1 MGLKRLLADLT
12 GRDGAFTLP
21 DGDSVTFKQKSY
33 EYRTNSIYNESDHP
47 FITYGFSDE
56 FELETDSDDVKTE
69 QNIKRLGGKDNLYK
83 TDLDKQVGSR
93 TTGISSLSARRRLED
108 FERISRFLF
117 KTGEG
122 GRFIR
127 NQIGLQLSNPRVDAP
142 MKGALDNFLNFG
154 FDGGVSDP
162 NQTEYNPLKTLIQGS
177 LTGIVNSGD
186 GAAREGLIPFIHS
199 GYYDNF
205 FSKGKA
211 TDEGMRNPDNNKLIY
226 LSTNIGHIKKE
237 QEDPGLLGGGFAKA
251 NKIASSIN
259 KGLMWLG
266 GGGEEL
272 FSYVG
277 GPDSLYGVGT
287 TIHRRWTNTTKD
299 VLRNIAWPSPGEL
312 AIKAYEK
319 PQKQIDSWITRS
331 DPDDRSVEW
340 GEKGPKIDN
349 PDGRGIG
356 VKNYLESIGR
366 PGFLYDKYAN
376 KSEERTYHRE
386 SRIGLGDPGITSKI
400 EKDEFGHINYSTY
413 DTRVVDKINALDII
427 RHDAGDL
434 TSNKY
439 RDMIR
444 FRIEA
449 VDSAEPE
456 KSDIML
462 FRAFLDSFGDNYS
475 AQHNEIKYNGRAES
489 FYTYNSFSRDI
500 SIGFKIAAQSR
511 WEMMPLYRK
520 LNFLVSN
527 TAPDYHASSGRIRT
541 PFIRLTVGSY
551 LNRTPGILNS
561 VNITWQKD
569 YPWEIAIDSP
579 EKGNDK
585 HMLVLPHAL
594 DVTFGFTPVHNFIP
608 QKSITESPFILPH
621 HDGRDGK
628 IRDERKWLKH
638 GAGTVDQAS
647 SKNRY
652 ASATAPYK
660 Q

>member
-1 MGLKRLLADLT
+1 MGLKRLLANLT
-12 GRDGAFTLP
+12 GGDRTVILP
-21 DGDSVTFKQKSY
+21 DGDTIKFDQKSKGY
-33 EYRTNSIYNESDHP
+33 STNSIYNESDHP

-56 FELETDSDDVKTE
+56 FELEPDSDDVKTE
-69 QNIKRLGGKDNLYK
+69 QNIKRLGGKDKPYK

-117 KTGEG
+117 QTGEG

-142 MKGALDNFLNFG
+142 MKGALDNLLNFG
-154 FDGGVSDP
+154 FDGGVPDP

-211 TDEGMRNPDNNKLIY
+211 TDEGMRNPNNNKLVY
-226 LSTNIGHIKKE
+226 LGTNIGHIKKE

-277 GPDSLYGVGT
+277 GPDSVYGIGT

-299 VLRNIAWPSPGEL
+299 VPRNITWPSPGEL

-319 PQKQIDSWITRS
+319 PPAQIDTWIERF
-331 DPDDRSVEW
+331 DPDDRTVTW
-340 GEKGPKIDN
+340 PEKGPKIDN
-349 PDGRGIG
+349 PNNRGLGI
-356 VKNYLESIGR
+356 KNYLESLGR

-376 KSEERTYHRE
+376 KSEQRTYHRE

-400 EKDEFGHINYSTY
+400 EKDKFGHINYSTY

-427 RHDAGDL
+427 RHEGGDL

-439 RDMIR
+439 RDLIR

-449 VDSAEPE
+449 VDSSEPE

-475 AQHNEIKYNGRAES
+475 ATHNEIKYNGRGES
-489 FYTYNSFSRDI
+489 FYTYNSFNRDI
-500 SIGFKIAAQSR
+500 AIGFKIAAQTR

-527 TAPDYHASSGRIRT
+527 TAPDYHSPSGRIRT

-561 VNITWQKD
+561 VNITWQQD

-579 EKGNDK
+579 ENGNDK

-594 DVTFGFTPVHNFIP
+594 DVQFGFTPVHNFIP
-608 QKSITESPFILPH
+608 QKSITEAPFILPH
-621 HDGRDGK
+621 HDGRDGQ
-628 IRDERKWLKH
+628 IRPERKWLKH
-638 GAGTVDQAS
+638 KADSLESAS
-647 SKNRY
+647 TKNRY
-652 ASATAPYK
+652 ASPTAPYK
-660 Q
+660 L